1 MCRLYLL
8 VHFLWCQADI
18 CVLVRRFEVLFL
30 NFADTRIEL
39 INFGNSTIEFII
51 DQRVKCVRNLRLKAL
66 NLILQSLDR

>member
-8 VHFLWCQADI
+8 VHFLWCKARN
-18 CVLVRRFEVLFL
+18 CVLIGRFEVLFL

-39 INFGNSTIEFII
+39 IDFGNSTIESII
-51 DQRVKCVRNLRLKAL
+51 YQRVKCVRNLRLKAL